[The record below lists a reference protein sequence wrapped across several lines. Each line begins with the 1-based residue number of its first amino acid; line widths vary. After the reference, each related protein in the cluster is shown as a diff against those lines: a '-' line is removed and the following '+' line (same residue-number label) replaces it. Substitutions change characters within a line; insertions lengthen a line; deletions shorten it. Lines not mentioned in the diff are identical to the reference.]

1 MIFTLML
8 DLTGV
13 AANIKLFK
21 VNKKKTLEKDV
32 KYIQN

>member
-1 MIFTLML
+1 ML

-21 VNKKKTLEKDV
+21 VNKKKTEKDV